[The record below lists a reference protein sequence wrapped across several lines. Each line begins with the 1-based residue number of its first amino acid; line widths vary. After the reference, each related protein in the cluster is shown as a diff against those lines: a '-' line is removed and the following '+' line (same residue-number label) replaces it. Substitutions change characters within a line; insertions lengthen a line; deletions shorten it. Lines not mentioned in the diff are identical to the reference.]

1 MDEIGDKKCGTHSV
15 VGCTSS
21 RWSLRSVGIEYESV
35 RTISL
40 PESVCSKT
48 VKSASRSSFA
58 LLTGTEKLNQSPAG
72 DAFVVSMLFSFSH
85 ALTAST
91 DSCFGVTKSST
102 C

>member
-58 LLTGTEKLNQSPAG
+58 LLTGTEKLSQSPAG
-72 DAFVVSMLFSFSH
+72 DAVVASMSFSLSQ
-85 ALTAST
+85 ANTAE
-91 DSCFGVTKSST
+91 DAAGFGAT
-102 C
+102 